1 MLEKELVLSYKLD
14 VKNEEGLKWGQK
26 CFKKEFLSLDVNTEI
41 FMDEM
46 ISCLRL
52 IQNNQMQG

>member
-1 MLEKELVLSYKLD
+1 MR
-14 VKNEEGLKWGQK
+14 NEDEGLKWCQK

-46 ISCLRL
+46 ISRLGL
-52 IQNNQMQG
+52 IQNNQTQG